1 MNIEEEVSGR
11 NHSSEGLTVFAIHPI
26 AQMMATGVTLYAF
39 YLGVQ
44 RFRFLH
50 LHHRAVFRWK
60 RHVAFGEIA
69 LFAMLAGMVG
79 GMAVVYLYWRRLLIT
94 GDHST
99 VAVVMVPFII
109 FGIVSGVYMNRRRE
123 NRNTLRVVH
132 GLNNLVVMALA
143 LTQVVSGFWFYRAL
157 GLGG

>member
-1 MNIEEEVSGR
+1 M
-11 NHSSEGLTVFAIHPI
+11 FAIHPI
-26 AQMMATGVTLYAF
+26 VQLMAIGVTLYAF

-50 LHHRAVFRWK
+50 LHHKAVFMWK

-69 LFAMLAGMVG
+69 LFAVLAGMVG
-79 GMAVVYLYWRRLLIT
+79 GMAVVYVYWRRLFIT
-94 GDHST
+94 GTHST
-99 VAVVMVPFII
+99 VALVMVPFII

-123 NRNTLRVVH
+123 DRRILPVVH
-132 GLNNLVVMALA
+132 GLNNLVVMVLA